1 MRLNKNQ
8 IEHMAFIIVRN
19 LLKEEKIIADNK
31 NKLTESLMNLITDE
45 FQKEDTLDQG
55 KNPKRK
61 HRIPDYVQN
70 DQNKISQRK
79 EYCAVTKRLSRE
91 KINFLARQIL
101 DSLFENDE
109 VEFLFES
116 NEIRLSVVKT
126 LEEELKLYDLIDK
139 KAIEKIQSQKKAIE
153 EGSREWEIL
162 YRKYYNDEI
171 SKLGTFLE

>member
-1 MRLNKNQ
+1 
-8 IEHMAFIIVRN
+8 
-19 LLKEEKIIADNK
+19 
-31 NKLTESLMNLITDE
+31 
-45 FQKEDTLDQG
+45 
-55 KNPKRK
+55 
-61 HRIPDYVQN
+61 
-70 DQNKISQRK
+70 
-79 EYCAVTKRLSRE
+79 VTKRLSRE

-109 VEFLFES
+109 VEFLFEP

-126 LEEELKLYDLIDK
+126 LEEELKLYDSIDK
-139 KAIEKIQSQKKAIE
+139 KAIEKIQSQKKPIE

>member
-1 MRLNKNQ
+1 
-8 IEHMAFIIVRN
+8 
-19 LLKEEKIIADNK
+19 
-31 NKLTESLMNLITDE
+31 
-45 FQKEDTLDQG
+45 
-55 KNPKRK
+55 
-61 HRIPDYVQN
+61 
-70 DQNKISQRK
+70 
-79 EYCAVTKRLSRE
+79 VTKRLSRE

-109 VEFLFES
+109 VEFLFEP

-171 SKLGTFLE
+171 SKLATFLE